1 MTGNFDGKL
10 RFVGFL
16 VIHMVNELTA
26 QAVKTTPDINKG
38 HSTHTHTHTH
48 THTQPKEKKMR
59 AP

>member
-1 MTGNFDGKL
+1 MMTGNFDGKL

-38 HSTHTHTHTH
+38 HSTHTHTHTL
-48 THTQPKEKKMR
+48 
-59 AP
+59 